1 MLCAS
6 FKMCLLQENTERR
19 YAIDSFWLQNLPFKQ
34 RIDSLTFT
42 SLNEV
47 RDVASSLFNL
57 ALEHNLGDSIKNEF
71 MNIIKFINY
80 LV

>member
-19 YAIDSFWLQNLPFKQ
+19 YAIDSFWLQNLHFKQ
-34 RIDSLTFT
+34 RIASLTFT
-42 SLNEV
+42 SLHEV
-47 RDVASSLFNL
+47 RDVASFLFNL
-57 ALEHNLGDSIKNEF
+57 ALEHNLGDSIKNES